1 MHANRNALYVLTL
14 LTCGASCLWGGDRSD
29 ALRFLESR
37 DRSIDSYSINLR
49 RFSFSITADSYSRFK
64 EDIMRTREAGADR
77 AGAPQL
83 MNEFLQR
90 WAPQTTPVEYA
101 RLQRGDL
108 YREEIRGEGGKY
120 VDVLNY
126 DGSVYRHYYKDNGQ
140 LDLSANTDNQG
151 SVSLE
156 DLGLTTQKLWR
167 WEAGKTE
174 EKDGGHRF
182 SFSAGSAVAVME
194 YDTKYLPTQLRTS
207 VDDDPIEEILY
218 LFPNENLGYGFP
230 SVAVRVNFNK
240 NKNECWIRVH
250 LIDDL
255 KINCPVTDKDLA
267 IGDMPP
273 WTLIVDRRQNPPIQ
287 KQLINY
293 PREILSDEVMLG
305 DTLGPD
311 AKTTA
316 DSAQADH
323 SAKPDTE
330 PPAGAPDDVKPKA
343 EPAREESRDGAVRAV
358 GSMPTLGIVAGV
370 IAVAAV
376 IACGAFFGV
385 GKLRILRRSR

>member
-1 MHANRNALYVLTL
+1 MHANRDVLYVLTL

-29 ALRFLESR
+29 ALRFLEYR
-37 DRSIDSYSINLR
+37 DRSVNSYSINLR
-49 RFSFSITADSYSRFK
+49 RFAFNITADSYSRFR

-77 AGAPQL
+77 ADALQL

-90 WAPQTTPVEYA
+90 WTPQTAPVEYT

-140 LDLSANTDNQG
+140 LDLIASTDSPG

-156 DLGLTTQKLWR
+156 DLGLTTKKFRR
-167 WEAGKTE
+167 WEAVKLE
-174 EKDGGHRF
+174 EKDGGSRY
-182 SFSAGSAVAVME
+182 SFSTGSAVAVME
-194 YDTKYLPTQLRTS
+194 YDAKLLPKQLRIS
-207 VDDDPIEEILY
+207 GDDDPVEEILY
-218 LFPNENLGYGFP
+218 LFPNEKLAYGFP

-240 NKNECWIRVH
+240 NKNECWVRVH

-273 WTLIVDRRQNPPIQ
+273 WTLVVDRRHDPPIQ
-287 KQLINY
+287 RQLMDY
-293 PREILSDEVMLG
+293 PREILADEVMLG
-305 DTLGPD
+305 DLGPD
-311 AKTTA
+311 VKTGA
-316 DSAQADH
+316 GSVPVDD
-323 SAKPDTE
+323 SAKPDME
-330 PPAGAPDDVKPKA
+330 PPAGASDDVKPKA
-343 EPAREESRDGAVRAV
+343 ESAREDSRGSAVRPVA
-358 GSMPTLGIVAGV
+358 STPSLGIIAGV
-370 IAVAAV
+370 IAVAVV
-376 IACGAFFGV
+376 IACGALFAV